1 MRKDLL
7 IVNLVSGMR
16 DLLTDNFP
24 GTETV
29 SFIFLP
35 GPASEAR
42 RPISCHLLGPWPKVK
57 DRHCPE

>member
-7 IVNLVSGMR
+7 INQFGFGNDR

-24 GTETV
+24 GTKTV

-35 GPASEAR
+35 GPA
-42 RPISCHLLGPWPKVK
+42 VK
-57 DRHCPE
+57 IEDQYLVT

>member
-7 IVNLVSGMR
+7 IVNLVLGMR

-35 GPASEAR
+35 GPA
-42 RPISCHLLGPWPKVK
+42 VK
-57 DRHCPE
+57 LEDQYLVTY